1 MANAHT
7 FFVGEDGVLVH
18 NGKGCKI
25 VEVVVDS
32 TKYPESA
39 RHIKEAQAAG
49 HPKVMTINRAGANA
63 NRRES
68 LKNVATEKGKD
79 RDEYPPAMF
88 EEGGYGASVKKIDS
102 SDNRG
107 AGSSIGQQCRGLAC
121 GTQVKIVVK

>member
-1 MANAHT
+1 M
-7 FFVGEDGVLVH
+7 LVH

-79 RDEYPPAMF
+79 RDE
-88 EEGGYGASVKKIDS
+88 
-102 SDNRG
+102 
-107 AGSSIGQQCRGLAC
+107 
-121 GTQVKIVVK
+121 